1 MTLKELSAATGISM
15 ATISRILNGSTRA
28 GDDKLRILEEAIAA
42 SGDQKL
48 QSKFESATQER
59 KIIALVVPDITNPFF
74 TDVLDGIR
82 SVLRPC
88 GYEIIIMDS
97 EEDVQ
102 KEIDILRTLKQL
114 KLSGVIIT
122 PTSDAEEGLQCEN
135 LLKELRVPVI
145 LVDRDVR
152 NSSFDGVFVHN
163 ELGAYNGVTELIRR
177 GHRNIGL
184 IAGPY
189 SSKPGRERQNGYVNA
204 LTDAQIP
211 VEPRYMM
218 PGDFSRKSGFDLT
231 LRLLDTCPEVTAIF
245 SSNNLMTIG
254 CLQAL
259 NQRGL
264 TPDVQVA
271 VVGFDEVAQLM
282 EQDPGITV
290 VQRPTSEMGQA
301 AAKIILDKCGSKG
314 YASNR
319 RITLIPGLLRKK

>member
-1 MTLKELSAATGISM
+1 MTLKELSAATGIST
-15 ATISRILNGSTRA
+15 ATISRILNGSVRVK
-28 GDDKLRILEEAIAA
+28 DDKLRILEKAIIE
-42 SGDQKL
+42 SGDQRL
-48 QSKFESATQER
+48 HSKFEAVTQKR
-59 KIIALVVPDITNPFF
+59 KIIAVVVPDITNPFF
-74 TDVLDGIR
+74 TDVFDGAR

-88 GYEIIIMDS
+88 GYEFIMMDS

-102 KEIDILRTLKQL
+102 KEINILHTLKQL
-114 KLSGVIIT
+114 KPSGVIIT
-122 PTSDAEEGLQCEN
+122 PTSDTEEGLQCEN

-184 IAGPY
+184 IAGPF
-189 SSKPGRERQNGYVNA
+189 SSKPGRERQDGYINA
-204 LTDAQIP
+204 LTAAQIP
-211 VEPRYMM
+211 VEPRYIM
-218 PGDFSRKSGFDLT
+218 PGDFSRKSGFELT

-264 TPDVQVA
+264 TADNQIA

-290 VQRPTSEMGQA
+290 VQRPTNEMGEA
-301 AAKIILDKCGSKG
+301 AARIILDKCGSKG
-314 YASNR
+314 YSSNR
-319 RITLIPGLLRKK
+319 RITLIPRLLRNK